1 MLARRTR
8 GLVTPSRQFPL
19 GSVMSL
25 PRRPQLLDWAAE
37 RHAWILEDDC
47 DSEYRF
53 AGELIA
59 ALRGL
64 DNADRVNLFRHLQQ
78 GDLAGPAPRVHR
90 CPGGGH

>member
-1 MLARRTR
+1 
-8 GLVTPSRQFPL
+8 
-19 GSVMSL
+19 MSL

-78 GDLAGPAPRVHR
+78 GDLAGPA
-90 CPGGGH
+90 